1 MDLNADLESLDQHV
15 LALVAMEHA
24 EPDLMPDTSIRGK
37 TWLQMMMWFASECLG
52 YGITESAAHRYG
64 AYAARVDESVERCA
78 RSNLLHV
85 HRSDREGVIHIT
97 KKGRDALDTA
107 ACDQDVLRHMQSIK
121 SLLNN
126 LNYREVIAYSY
137 GLCPEMGGDG
147 ELHEKFEEWRLDAAV
162 SMSLKGAVSLALAK
176 RISGLGRDG
185 FYEHL
190 RRGGIEAP
198 APLVRTKV
206 VAPYEVPKIPAVR

>member
-1 MDLNADLESLDQHV
+1 M
-15 LALVAMEHA
+15 
-24 EPDLMPDTSIRGK
+24 R
-37 TWLQMMMWFASECLG
+37 FASECLG

-64 AYAARVDESVERCA
+64 TYAAQIDESVERCA
-78 RSNLLHV
+78 RSSPLHV

-107 ACDQDVLRHMQSIK
+107 ARDQGALRHMQSIK

-126 LNYREVIAYSY
+126 LNYREAIAYSY
-137 GLCPEMGGDG
+137 GRCPEMAGDG
-147 ELHEKFEEWRLDAAV
+147 EPSCRFEEWRLDAAV
-162 SMSLKGAVSLALAK
+162 SMYLKGAVSLALAG
-176 RISGLGRDG
+176 RISGLDRDG

-206 VAPYEVPKIPAVR
+206 VAPYEAPKIPPVR